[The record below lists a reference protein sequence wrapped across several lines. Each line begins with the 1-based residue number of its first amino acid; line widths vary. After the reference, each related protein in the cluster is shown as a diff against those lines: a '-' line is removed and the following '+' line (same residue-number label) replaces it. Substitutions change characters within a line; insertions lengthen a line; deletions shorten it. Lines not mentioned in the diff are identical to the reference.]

1 MKIEHIAI
9 YVKDLE
15 KSKLFYEKYFNAK
28 SNEKYRNPKTQF
40 ESYFLSFSEGARLE
54 IMTLPTVSS
63 VSNSISLNLVGLAH
77 FSISVGSK
85 DEVISL
91 TEKLRQEGYTVFG
104 EPRTTGD
111 GYFESVI
118 LDSDGNKIE
127 ITI

>member
-15 KSKLFYEKYFNAK
+15 KSRLFYEKYFNAK

-40 ESYFLSFSEGARLE
+40 ESYFLTFSEGARLE
-54 IMTLPTVSS
+54 IMKLPSINTD
-63 VSNSISLNLVGLAH
+63 SNNAHSNFIGLAH
-77 FSISVGSK
+77 FSMSVGSK
-85 DEVISL
+85 ENVVSL
-91 TEKLRQEGYTVFG
+91 TEKLRQDGYNIFG

-127 ITI
+127 ITV

>member
-54 IMTLPTVSS
+54 IMTLPTVNST
-63 VSNSISLNLVGLAH
+63 SNNVLLNLIGLAH
-77 FSISVGSK
+77 FSVSVGSK
-85 DEVISL
+85 ENVLAL
-91 TEKLRQEGYTVFG
+91 TETLRKDGYTISG

-118 LDSDGNKIE
+118 LDCDGNKIE

>member
-9 YVKDLE
+9 YVKNLE
-15 KSKLFYEKYFNAK
+15 ASKLFYEKYFNAK

-85 DEVISL
+85 ENVLTL
-91 TEKLRQEGYTVFG
+91 TETLRKDGYIISG

-118 LDSDGNKIE
+118 LDCDGNKIE

>member
-15 KSKLFYEKYFNAK
+15 ASKLFYEKYFNAK

-85 DEVISL
+85 ENVLTL
-91 TEKLRQEGYTVFG
+91 TETLRKDGYIISG

-118 LDSDGNKIE
+118 LDCDGNKIE

>member
-9 YVKDLE
+9 YVKNLE
-15 KSKLFYEKYFNAK
+15 ASKLFYEKYFNAK

-85 DEVISL
+85 ENVLTL
-91 TEKLRQEGYTVFG
+91 TETLRNDAYIISG
-104 EPRTTGD
+104 EPRTTGA
-111 GYFESVI
+111 GYFDSVI
-118 LDSDGNKIE
+118 
-127 ITI
+127 

>member
-28 SNEKYRNPKTQF
+28 SNEKYRNPKSEF
-40 ESYFLSFSEGARLE
+40 ESYFLTFSEGARLE
-54 IMTLPTVSS
+54 IMALPTINTEFNNISS
-63 VSNSISLNLVGLAH
+63 NFMGLAH

>member
-15 KSKLFYEKYFNAK
+15 RSKLFYEKYFNAK

-54 IMTLPTVSS
+54 IMTLPTVNST
-63 VSNSISLNLVGLAH
+63 SNNVLLNLIGLAH
-77 FSISVGSK
+77 FSVSVGSK
-85 DEVISL
+85 ENVIAL
-91 TEKLRQEGYTVFG
+91 TETLRENGYTISG

-118 LDSDGNKIE
+118 LDCDGNKIE

>member
-28 SNEKYRNPKTQF
+28 SNEKYRNPKIQF

-54 IMTLPTVSS
+54 IMTLPTVNST
-63 VSNSISLNLVGLAH
+63 SNNVLLNLIGLAH
-77 FSISVGSK
+77 FSVSVGSK
-85 DEVISL
+85 ENVLAL
-91 TEKLRQEGYTVFG
+91 TETLRKDGYTISG

-118 LDSDGNKIE
+118 LDCDGNKIE

>member
-9 YVKDLE
+9 YVKNLE
-15 KSKLFYEKYFNAK
+15 ASKLFYEKYFNAK

-85 DEVISL
+85 ENVLTL
-91 TEKLRQEGYTVFG
+91 TETLRKDGYIIFG

-118 LDSDGNKIE
+118 LDCDGNKIE

>member
-15 KSKLFYEKYFNAK
+15 RSKLFYEKYFNAK

-54 IMTLPTVSS
+54 IMTLPTVNST
-63 VSNSISLNLVGLAH
+63 SNNVLLNLIGLAH
-77 FSISVGSK
+77 FSVSVGSK
-85 DEVISL
+85 ENVLAL
-91 TEKLRQEGYTVFG
+91 TETLRKDGYTISG

-118 LDSDGNKIE
+118 LDCDGNKIE

>member
-15 KSKLFYEKYFNAK
+15 ASKLFYEKYFNAK
-28 SNEKYRNPKTQF
+28 SNKKYRNPKTQF

-54 IMTLPTVSS
+54 IMTLPTVNST
-63 VSNSISLNLVGLAH
+63 SNNVLLNLIGLAH
-77 FSISVGSK
+77 FSVSVGSK
-85 DEVISL
+85 ENVLTL
-91 TEKLRQEGYTVFG
+91 TETLRKDGYTISG

-118 LDSDGNKIE
+118 LDCDGNKIE

>member
-15 KSKLFYEKYFNAK
+15 ASKLFYEKYFNAK

-85 DEVISL
+85 ENVLTL
-91 TEKLRQEGYTVFG
+91 TETLRKDGYIIFG

-118 LDSDGNKIE
+118 LDCDGNKIE

>member
-85 DEVISL
+85 ENVLTL
-91 TEKLRQEGYTVFG
+91 TETLRKDGYIIFG

-118 LDSDGNKIE
+118 LDCDGNKIE

>member
-28 SNEKYRNPKTQF
+28 SNEKYRNPKIQF

-54 IMTLPTVSS
+54 IMTLPTVNST
-63 VSNSISLNLVGLAH
+63 SNNVLLNLIGLAH
-77 FSISVGSK
+77 FSVSVGSK
-85 DEVISL
+85 ENVL
-91 TEKLRQEGYTVFG
+91 AVTETLRKDGYTISG

-118 LDSDGNKIE
+118 LDCDGNKIE

>member
-15 KSKLFYEKYFNAK
+15 RSKLFYEKYFNAK

-54 IMTLPTVSS
+54 IMTLPTVNST
-63 VSNSISLNLVGLAH
+63 SNNVLLNLIGLAH
-77 FSISVGSK
+77 FSVSVGSK
-85 DEVISL
+85 ENVLAL
-91 TEKLRQEGYTVFG
+91 TETLRKDGYTISG
-104 EPRTTGD
+104 EPRITGD

-118 LDSDGNKIE
+118 LDCDGNKIE